1 MTFVRRFSDGEEQVD
16 VFQPRAERLASKRL
30 GHASYSVSVA
40 GIITGVII
48 AVFVLVLSLDA
59 AA

>member
-1 MTFVRRFSDGEEQVD
+1 MYGVSVMAKNKSTSSN
-16 VFQPRAERLASKRL
+16 RAERLASKRL